1 MSEQKGSLMLMEKY
15 QDRTTFLSPKLKRL
29 SRCQKMNFS
38 KNMDSKNQVKATK
51 MSFSHVKLEG
61 GQTLQENC
69 FKNKVTITSEF
80 MKEVSLIGATIMVL
94 FAFQMTKIV
103 RL

>member
-1 MSEQKGSLMLMEKY
+1 
-15 QDRTTFLSPKLKRL
+15 
-29 SRCQKMNFS
+29 
-38 KNMDSKNQVKATK
+38 MDSKNHVKTTK
-51 MSFSHVKLEG
+51 MSFSHVKLEV

-80 MKEVSLIGATIMVL
+80 MKEVSLIGATIMDL